1 MKPDNLYAAAEIIR
15 SLTPYFF
22 GSAGFVIILC
32 AILNSDRLA
41 GDRFIYVLASAGPL
55 LGSAAGGF
63 SPQNRQSPQTRVG
76 HADQVD
82 IDQSK

>member
-1 MKPDNLYAAAEIIR
+1 MKSDNLYATAEIIR
-15 SLTPYFF
+15 SLTPYAF
-22 GSAGFVIILC
+22 GVGAVTIILC
-32 AILNSDRLA
+32 AIFNSDRLT
-41 GDRFIYVLASAGPL
+41 GDRFAYTIGAAGAF

>member
-1 MKPDNLYAAAEIIR
+1 MKSDNLYAAAEIIR
-15 SLTPYFF
+15 SLTPYAF
-22 GSAGFVIILC
+22 GSAGLAIILC
-32 AILNSDRLA
+32 AVLNSERLA

-63 SPQNRQSPQTRVG
+63 SPQTRQSQTRVT

>member
-1 MKPDNLYAAAEIIR
+1 MKSESLYAVAEIIR
-15 SLTPYFF
+15 SFTPYGF
-22 GSAGFVIILC
+22 GGAGLVIILC
-32 AILNSDRLA
+32 AILNSDRLV
-41 GDRFIYVLASAGPL
+41 GDRFAYVVGAGGAF

>member
-1 MKPDNLYAAAEIIR
+1 MKPETLYAVAEITR
-15 SLTPYFF
+15 SSTPYIF
-22 GSAGFVIILC
+22 GLIGLTIILC
-32 AILNSDRLA
+32 GIFNSGRLS
-41 GDRFIYVLASAGPL
+41 GDRFAYVMGAG
-55 LGSAAGGF
+55 GAFGGYAAGGF